1 MHLCVG
7 GFEAREIIRRA
18 NTGKG
23 EKEKG
28 RTSDEIELFD
38 TNCFVLNF
46 PSDAIFGNIRH
57 VGTEY
62 RIKNP
67 GLLTAIE

>member
-46 PSDAIFGNIRH
+46 PSETPSSETFVMLGQNI
-57 VGTEY
+57 G
-62 RIKNP
+62 
-67 GLLTAIE
+67 